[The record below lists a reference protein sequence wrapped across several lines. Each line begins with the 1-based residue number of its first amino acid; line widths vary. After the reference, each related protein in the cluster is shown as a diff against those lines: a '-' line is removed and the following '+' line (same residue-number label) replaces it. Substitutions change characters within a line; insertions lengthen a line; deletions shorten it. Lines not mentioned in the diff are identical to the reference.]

1 MLPLIHNTTD
11 LAQAMFASAQIV
23 DNRRTQRLV
32 DIASRFA
39 DNTGRS
45 AAYAC
50 DGQGSLVEGTYR
62 FILWIQKTT
71 GLPVDE
77 CLWRR
82 YDG

>member
-1 MLPLIHNTTD
+1 MISTSYVKYTYMEYWVLNANH
-11 LAQAMFASAQIV
+11 
-23 DNRRTQRLV
+23 
-32 DIASRFA
+32 
-39 DNTGRS
+39 GRGGIS
-45 AAYAC
+45 VVIENIN
-50 DGQGSLVEGTYR
+50 L